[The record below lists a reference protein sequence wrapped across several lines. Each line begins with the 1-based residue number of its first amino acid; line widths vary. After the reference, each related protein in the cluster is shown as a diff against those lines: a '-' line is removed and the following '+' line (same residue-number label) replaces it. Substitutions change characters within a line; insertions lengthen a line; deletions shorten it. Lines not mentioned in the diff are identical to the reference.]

1 MKAQQAIDESD
12 GRGSGRLES
21 GGPATPVDATRAAPT
36 PRWRWPD
43 FIQVVFDKDPAAGN
57 ILEVLMYPSV
67 HALFL
72 HRIGHW
78 LMTHRMPVV
87 PRLISFSSR
96 LLTGGIEIH
105 PGAVIGKRFFIDH
118 GSGVVVGETSEIG
131 DDVMLYHQVTIGATG
146 WWRHDKNNRVK
157 RHATIEDGV
166 TIGVGASILG
176 PVTIGARS
184 KIGALAVV
192 TEDVPPDSVVS
203 GPRATYVV
211 RAGERVDHEP
221 IHQLGERVD
230 PQRRE
235 T

>member
-1 MKAQQAIDESD
+1 MKAEQRIDESEIP
-12 GRGSGRLES
+12 SPKRLEP
-21 GGPATPVDATRAAPT
+21 GTQATPIDATRPAPA
-36 PRWRWPD
+36 PRSRWPD
-43 FIQVVFDKDPAAGN
+43 FIQVVLDKDPAASN
-57 ILEVLMYPSV
+57 VLEVLMYPSV

-72 HRIGHW
+72 HRIAHW
-78 LMTHRMPVV
+78 LLTHRVPVV
-87 PRLISFSSR
+87 PRLISFSAR

-118 GSGVVVGETSEIG
+118 GSGVVVGATSEIG

-176 PVTIGARS
+176 PVTVGARS

-211 RAGERVDHEP
+211 RAGVRVDHEP
-221 IHQLGERVD
+221 IHQLGERAD
-230 PQRRE
+230 PRRPE